1 MLKGYSCE
9 SDIGSIISCI
19 SESSLINH
27 PNNICNIPT
36 TTANSNNH
44 YMSCGS
50 EHSEMESFYADS
62 SFEDTQVGKNLYKK
76 LKLKNT
82 NSMIILCI
90 ERTVQTSYQLRKLL
104 VNSDNIFCYY
114 YGPFKK

>member
-1 MLKGYSCE
+1 MFKGYSCE
-9 SDIGSIISCI
+9 SDIGSIIFCI

-36 TTANSNNH
+36 TTASSNNH

-62 SFEDTQVGKNLYKK
+62 SFEDTQVGLILINKYNLK
-76 LKLKNT
+76 T
-82 NSMIILCI
+82 H
-90 ERTVQTSYQLRKLL
+90 R
-104 VNSDNIFCYY
+104 
-114 YGPFKK
+114 